1 MKVTVVES
9 SDVQPL
15 AQARNPCLHI
25 FSAWLLERTRRVGW
39 RLAHVEDLV
48 ANDTRRLGTCVGTA
62 AHARGRLAMEP
73 GDTNLRDALTKL
85 LDDRRMAEFLTSTV
99 YEFRDCRASL
109 ALEARSR
116 TTSLTVRKSA
126 VFSG

>member
-1 MKVTVVES
+1 MES

-15 AQARNPCLHI
+15 EHARNPCLHI
-25 FSAWLLERTRRVGW
+25 FGMV
-39 RLAHVEDLV
+39 
-48 ANDTRRLGTCVGTA
+48 VGTHSSSGLA
-62 AHARGRLAMEP
+62 VGSRGGLGRQRHAQSRYLWVPPRKQEGDLRLKMEA

-99 YEFRDCRASL
+99 YEFTDRRPSIVQ
-109 ALEARSR
+109 ETRSR

-126 VFSG
+126 VFSR